1 MRGIGKV
8 KWSLYNVKC
17 FLPGPSSLVKS
28 SDLNY
33 PDNLFRH
40 SRIINQVG
48 GYCLKELHNFCR
60 RFSSR
65 WEGRKVCSD
74 CVVPAWRCW
83 YQRFQCTLCNSLA
96 KIKETKQGHTQCFP
110 WPRDEH
116 GGGDLW
122 ANGLMR
128 CNAPNA
134 ARLIWMQRKL
144 LKVFICLSFSLYFCL
159 SLCLYFVCNFG
170 RWIPFS
176 VNSVAVI
183 LHYIVQLRSQQ
194 RDVRV

>member
-33 PDNLFRH
+33 PANLFRH

-65 WEGRKVCSD
+65 WEGRKVSSD
-74 CVVPAWRCW
+74 CVMPAQRCW
-83 YQRFQCTLCNSLA
+83 YQCFQCTLCNSLA

-116 GGGDLW
+116 GGRDLW

-134 ARLIWMQRKL
+134 ARLRQTHLDAEKTIKGIYL
-144 LKVFICLSFSLYFCL
+144 SVFLPLFLSVSVPLFCL
-159 SLCLYFVCNFG
+159 QF
-170 RWIPFS
+170 WEM
-176 VNSVAVI
+176 NSI
-183 LHYIVQLRSQQ
+183 FC
-194 RDVRV
+194 